1 MDEEVYTVEDIF
13 ERDTPLTENL
23 LDNSDG
29 LTLSP
34 ITMLRRYMA
43 KKELQKQ
50 NEKIEDDMEM
60 DEESMGYMNGGGI
73 GSMMQPRQN
82 YAIGGDIEQS
92 DFGLQNI
99 INYDLPGNQNTQTA
113 GFFSSD
119 AENALENI
127 QDLRNQQNII
137 TKPVGGDM
145 ELLQQ
150 NDIQYNK
157 FQNLEN
163 EIEQIKQQNIN
174 DQEFKDIGGQTARLS
189 YDKLNN
195 GTMTDANTSLFNQE
209 NVITPMSK
217 PVTGITNRNRGQII
231 SRNDPFAGMN
241 ALERDLAQVRM
252 NTSQEDFNNLATD
265 RFKEMNGINF
275 IDQPINNIFNRKDNP
290 AVGILDKFRSQQNP
304 DASLMNKIFS
314 GSTKQYPKY
323 SQNLENK
330 NKLGDLFT
338 SAKEGIMNTGQ
349 RFKEGASKVPSLFV
363 QAANYR
369 NPLNPKAANYNPN
382 LVGQLNALDGMTGT
396 VTRGQKDKEGN
407 YKTIG
412 GSMLTNNPNTGLLQY
427 GPGSVLRGKNAISGF
442 GTNDYGDQLD
452 EYIEKMKSRAI
463 KKDLSQ
469 FQTKKLADAIA
480 ERQRENDRASAAAAA
495 AADAAR
501 ARAPAFNPN
510 TTSGGRGSYRSDRD
524 NSSDGGY
531 GGSSKRS
538 ADNRSSDLG
547 FSDIRLKDNIKLV
560 GKSPSDINI
569 YNFTYLNNPTVYQ
582 GVMAQE
588 VPWASVKHDNGY
600 LMVDYNK
607 VDVDF
612 KRQ

>member
-1 MDEEVYTVEDIF
+1 MDEEVYTVQDIF
-13 ERDTPLTENL
+13 ERDTPLTEDL

-43 KKELQKQ
+43 EKELKKQ

-60 DEESMGYMNGGGI
+60 DSESMGYMNGGGI

-99 INYDLPGNQNTQTA
+99 INSDLPGNENNMQVANAYTTPTDGAYGFNLIELDRLKNA
-113 GFFSSD
+113 GYD
-119 AENALENI
+119 PAELSTYP
-127 QDLRNQQNII
+127 NQEDVQSII
-137 TKPVGGDM
+137 R
-145 ELLQQ
+145 
-150 NDIQYNK
+150 
-157 FQNLEN
+157 NLEP
-163 EIEQIKQQNIN
+163 
-174 DQEFKDIGGQTARLS
+174 TAKLS

-195 GTMTDANTSLFNQE
+195 GTMSDANTSLFNQE

-217 PVTGITNRNRGQII
+217 PVTGITDRNRAQII
-231 SRNDPFAGMN
+231 SKNDPFAGMN

-252 NTSQEDFNNLATD
+252 NTSQEDFNNLDAD

-275 IDQPINNIFNRKDNP
+275 IDQPINNILNRQDNS

-349 RFKEGASKVPSLFV
+349 RFKEGASKVPSLLV

-369 NPLNPKAANYNPN
+369 NPMNPKASNYNPN
-382 LVGQLNALDGMTGT
+382 LVGQLNALDGMDG
-396 VTRGQKDKEGN
+396 
-407 YKTIG
+407 
-412 GSMLTNNPNTGLLQY
+412 MLVDNANSGLLQY
-427 GPGSVLRGKNAISGF
+427 GPGSVLRGQNAISGF

-463 KKDLSQ
+463 KKNLSQ
-469 FQTKKLADAIA
+469 FQTKKLADAVA
-480 ERQRENDRASAAAAA
+480 ERQRENDRKAAV
-495 AADAAR
+495 DAAKAAEIR
-501 ARAPAFNPN
+501 ASAPAFNPN
-510 TTSGGRGSYRSDRD
+510 TASGGRGDYRSDRD
-524 NSSDGGY
+524 NSRAGGY
-531 GGSSKRS
+531 GGSGRASRE
-538 ADNRSSDLG
+538 NRSSDLG
-547 FSDIRLKDNIKLV
+547 FSDIRLKDNIELV

-569 YNFTYLNNPTVYQ
+569 YNFTYLNDPKVYQ

-588 VPWASVKHDNGY
+588 VPWASVKHDSGY

-612 KRQ
+612 KLV